1 MDDKNHNSRQ
11 QHSHSQFVIPLPSV
25 PVVPVASRSANGKN
39 TGLLLLF
46 PVHRIYCVARNY
58 AEHARE
64 MGGNPDQEPPFFFAK
79 PPDAIVPCCATDVH
93 DTTTTTI
100 PYPLDTNNLHYEIEL
115 VVALKQGGRRIAV
128 ADALDCVFG
137 LAVGVDLTRRD
148 LQSVAKTK
156 GRPWCAAKG
165 FDRSA
170 PIGNLVPIVSTTA
183 TTTATTPHNNNSTLL
198 SNKDATLW
206 LDVNGERRQT
216 CQPMAQMIWDVPH
229 IISILSESFELQPGD
244 LIFTGTPAGVGPIHK
259 GDRITGGMDGL
270 GEIAFTVT

>member
-1 MDDKNHNSRQ
+1 MDEKDKIEP
-11 QHSHSQFVIPLPSV
+11 HSSKYTLPPPPV
-25 PVVPVASRSANGKN
+25 PVVPIADDA
-39 TGLLLLF
+39 GLFF

-58 AEHARE
+58 TEHARE
-64 MGGNPDQEPPFFFAK
+64 MGADPDQEPPFFFTK
-79 PPDAIVPCCATDVH
+79 PPDSIVPCAAAVEH
-93 DTTTTTI
+93 DDENNNNNISTVTI
-100 PYPLDTNNLHYEIEL
+100 PYPLDTSDLHYEIEL
-115 VVALKQGGRRIAV
+115 VVALKRGGSRIAV
-128 ADALDCVFG
+128 EEAASCVFG

-170 PIGNLVPIVSTTA
+170 PIGNLVPIKGLGSTT
-183 TTTATTPHNNNSTLL
+183 TTTMLPQYQ
-198 SNKDATLW
+198 DATLW

-216 CQPMAQMIWDVPH
+216 GQPMAQMIWDVPH

-244 LIFTGTPAGVGPIHK
+244 LIFTGTPAGVGPIQK

-270 GEIAFTVT
+270 GEIAFTVI

>member
-1 MDDKNHNSRQ
+1 MAGHRVGSSAGVSSSAVSMLLLPTAAPWATARTVANCALMLPRIWNRRPFSKTVATATTITGTKRMDDKNHNSRQ

-25 PVVPVASRSANGKN
+25 PVVPVASKSANGPN
-39 TGLLLLF
+39 TGLLF

-93 DTTTTTI
+93 DNNDTTTTTTTTTI

-115 VVALKQGGRRIAV
+115 VVALKQGGSRIAV

-170 PIGNLVPIVSTTA
+170 PIGNLVPIVSTT
-183 TTTATTPHNNNSTLL
+183 TATDSPTTVLTL
-198 SNKDATLW
+198 
-206 LDVNGERRQT
+206 
-216 CQPMAQMIWDVPH
+216 P
-229 IISILSESFELQPGD
+229 
-244 LIFTGTPAGVGPIHK
+244 
-259 GDRITGGMDGL
+259 DR
-270 GEIAFTVT
+270 